1 MVVVTLLHREP
12 AVAREIVD
20 LQQIAYAPEAE
31 LLGFPRLPPLKE
43 SARDIMASDERFSG
57 VRLRQRLAG
66 MIATEGDVDPV
77 RISRLC
83 VAPQHARRGIATV
96 LVRHVL
102 TEATR
107 DISVS
112 TARANLPAVALYT
125 GLGFVVTESHVSPEG
140 LPLVTLT
147 RSLPAA

>member
-1 MVVVTLLHREP
+1 MIVVTLLHREP

-31 LLGFPRLPPLKE
+31 LLGFPRLPPLME
-43 SARDIMASDERFSG
+43 SVSNIIASDERFSG
-57 VRLRQRLAG
+57 VRFRSGLAG
-66 MIATEGDVDPV
+66 MVATEGDVDPT

-83 VAPQHARRGIATV
+83 VAPQHARRGIAT
-96 LVRHVL
+96 LLLRHVL

-112 TARANLPAVALYT
+112 TARANWPAVALYT
-125 GLGFVVTESHVSPEG
+125 GLGSVVTESHVSPEG

-147 RSLPAA
+147 RTLSQA